1 MRKEGKARKKLVP
14 IKSDALFKKIME
26 DVVAAREFLEFY
38 LPVDFKNLLN
48 LAEIRVEK
56 ESFVEDGLKKR
67 LSDIIYA
74 IKTKDNEEAF
84 VYVLVESQSEPDYWM
99 SFRLWK
105 YMLLLSERHMKKG
118 GKLPLIAPL
127 LMYNGTKKYNS
138 PRNLWDLFTIP
149 QQAKKLM
156 TEDYKLIDLQSMSD
170 DEIKKKQHL
179 GMLEY
184 FLKHIHQRD
193 MLKLW
198 EDFLT
203 HFKEMVLIDKENG
216 YIYLKQFIWYTD
228 SKVSEERQKELS
240 EILIE
245 HLSEKEEG
253 NIMRT
258 IAQKYIDEGIDK
270 GVEKTAINMLM
281 QNADVKFIAK
291 VTGYSISQIAELK
304 NKHC

>member
-1 MRKEGKARKKLVP
+1 
-14 IKSDALFKKIME
+14 
-26 DVVAAREFLEFY
+26 
-38 LPVDFKNLLN
+38 
-48 LAEIRVEK
+48 
-56 ESFVEDGLKKR
+56 
-67 LSDIIYA
+67 
-74 IKTKDNEEAF
+74 
-84 VYVLVESQSEPDYWM
+84 
-99 SFRLWK
+99 
-105 YMLLLSERHMKKG
+105 MKKG

-156 TEDYKLIDLQSMSD
+156 TEDYKLIDLQSMPD